1 VNRAV
6 RIIVHNWPL
15 KVLAVILAFLL
26 YSGLVVSQST
36 FEYPGSVRIEIV
48 NQPTDAVVL
57 GNLPPVTRIRYIVNG
72 DVGAGPTP
80 DSWRATIDLA
90 GVDPEAG
97 SSIYRAVN
105 VTSIDPRFIV
115 IDYEPRGI
123 NVQLDPYKSYVVPVT
138 VDTGTP
144 PPDLEVEDPVTSQ
157 DTVTVSGPD
166 SVVKFVVEAK
176 ANVTIDPHGLPVDR
190 DVPLIPVDKLGNELS
205 PVRVDPA
212 TVHVKINVFT
222 NAQTKNLAVNAIV
235 TGRPPTGYTVG
246 TITVEPTSVLAK
258 GDAANLATV
267 TTADTAPIS
276 VGAAT
281 STIETDVPLALPSG
295 VVAVGVT
302 TVHVTITIKPE
313 DGTRSFQ
320 AGLVLTGDQAGL
332 QYSLSTL
339 NVLLSIGGPVADLD
353 RLDPGG
359 ILVPV
364 DVAGF
369 GPGTHSVQPAP
380 VLQAGLRLLRVDP
393 ATVTVTVSPLG
404 SPAPAPSG
412 P

>member
-6 RIIVHNWPL
+6 RVLVHNWPL
-15 KVLAVILAFLL
+15 KVLAIILSFLL

-36 FEYPGSVRIEIV
+36 FEYPGSVRIDIL
-48 NQPTDAVVL
+48 NQPTDLVPL

-72 DVGAGPTP
+72 DVGAGPSP

-90 GVDPEAG
+90 GVDPQAG
-97 SSIYRAVN
+97 SVYRAVN

-144 PPDLEVEDPVTSQ
+144 PPDLEVEDPVPSQ
-157 DTVTVSGPD
+157 QTVIVSGPD
-166 SVVKFVVEAK
+166 SIVKFVVEAR
-176 ANVTIDPHGLPVDR
+176 ANVTIDPHGLSVDR

-235 TGRPPTGYTVG
+235 TGTPPAGYSVG
-246 TITVEPTSVLAK
+246 TITVEPTSILAK

-267 TTADTAPIS
+267 TKADTAPIA
-276 VGAAT
+276 VGGAT
-281 STIETDVPLALPSG
+281 STIETDVALALPSG
-295 VVAVGVT
+295 VVAVGAT
-302 TVHVTITIKPE
+302 TVHVTVTIKPE
-313 DGTRSFQ
+313 DGTRTFQ
-320 AGLVLTGDQAGL
+320 AGLVLTGEQPGL
-332 QYSLSTL
+332 QYTLSTL

-353 RLDPGG
+353 RLDAGG
-359 ILVPV
+359 ITVPI
-364 DVAGF
+364 DVAGL
-369 GPGTHSVQPAP
+369 GPGTHTVQPTP
-380 VLQAGLRLLRVDP
+380 VLQTGLRLLRVDP
-393 ATVTVTVSPLG
+393 ANVSVTVTSAAAGPTG
-404 SPAPAPSG
+404 SG
-412 P
+412 

>member
-6 RIIVHNWPL
+6 RILVHNWPL
-15 KVLAVILAFLL
+15 KVLAIILSFLL

-36 FEYPGSVRIEIV
+36 FEYPGSVRIDIL

-72 DVGAGPTP
+72 DVGAGPSP

-90 GVDPEAG
+90 GVDPQAG
-97 SSIYRAVN
+97 SIYRAIN
-105 VTSIDPRFIV
+105 VTSVDARFIV
-115 IDYEPRGI
+115 IDYEPRGL

-144 PPDLEVEDPVTSQ
+144 PPDLEVEDPVPSQ
-157 DTVTVSGPD
+157 DSVTVSGPD

-190 DVPLIPVDKLGNELS
+190 DVPLIPVDKLGNEVS
-205 PVRVDPA
+205 PVRVDPP

-235 TGRPPTGYTVG
+235 TGTPPAGYSLG
-246 TITVEPTSVLAK
+246 TITVEPTSILAK
-258 GDAANLATV
+258 GDAATLATV
-267 TTADTAPIS
+267 ATADTAPIS

-281 STIETDVPLALPSG
+281 STIETDVLLALPSG
-295 VVAVGVT
+295 VVAVGAT
-302 TVHVTITIKPE
+302 TVHVTVTIKPE
-313 DGTRSFQ
+313 DGTRTFQ
-320 AGLVLTGDQAGL
+320 AGLVLTGEQPGL
-332 QYSLSTL
+332 QYTLSTL

-353 RLDPGG
+353 RLDAGG
-359 ILVPV
+359 ITVPI
-364 DVAGF
+364 DVAGL
-369 GPGTHSVQPAP
+369 GPGTHTVQPAP
-380 VLQAGLRLLRVDP
+380 VLQAGLRPLRVDP
-393 ATVTVTVSPLG
+393 ATVTVTVTSAG
-404 SPAPAPSG
+404 AGPSG
-412 P
+412 SG

>member
-1 VNRAV
+1 M
-6 RIIVHNWPL
+6 
-15 KVLAVILAFLL
+15 
-26 YSGLVVSQST
+26 
-36 FEYPGSVRIEIV
+36 
-48 NQPTDAVVL
+48 
-57 GNLPPVTRIRYIVNG
+57 
-72 DVGAGPTP
+72 
-80 DSWRATIDLA
+80 
-90 GVDPEAG
+90 
-97 SSIYRAVN
+97 
-105 VTSIDPRFIV
+105 
-115 IDYEPRGI
+115 
-123 NVQLDPYKSYVVPVT
+123 
-138 VDTGTP
+138 
-144 PPDLEVEDPVTSQ
+144 
-157 DTVTVSGPD
+157 
-166 SVVKFVVEAK
+166 
-176 ANVTIDPHGLPVDR
+176 
-190 DVPLIPVDKLGNELS
+190 
-205 PVRVDPA
+205 
-212 TVHVKINVFT
+212 
-222 NAQTKNLAVNAIV
+222 

-295 VVAVGVT
+295 VVAVGAT

-320 AGLVLTGDQAGL
+320 AGLVLTGDQ
-332 QYSLSTL
+332 
-339 NVLLSIGGPVADLD
+339 LSIGGPVADLD